1 MADEKTIYVTFEFRG
16 NLGNDVDDVTKKI
29 EKMETEAS
37 KALGKMAEGSS
48 LSARSILSQADAI
61 GMLPGPLKAADSGFV
76 KLIQAA
82 KTFIATPVG
91 VVLTAIV
98 AALQALFSWFNSSA
112 EGQMEFARVSGYV
125 SGVLG
130 QLKEIVL
137 QVGEAIYKAFN
148 DPKAAVR
155 ALWDEIK
162 KSIVNRL
169 QGVGEMFKA
178 LGKIISSGFQE
189 GFDELTEASLK
200 VATGVDHARERMK
213 AYAAAVHDAAKKTS
227 ELSVAGEKLSRDRS
241 NWQKREAELDVK
253 AEELRSRMYTAGDK
267 ERLQLAKEY
276 KAVIKEQY
284 DQKRMFLKEELRIK
298 KETDALTTNSQA
310 DYDEENRLEAALIR
324 LNAEEQQQL
333 RFINRQEGSILRKT
347 AGGGGEDAAKA
358 LEERLKRQKAYQ
370 REWEKNQL
378 EFAQKQI
385 DLLNDS
391 YYKQRQQ
398 AELNKKKEL
407 AAIKQQEEDMLKAK
421 QEAYGK
427 NATLSKEETTYFEN
441 LVDLAEKSYKKSA
454 AEIDEAVNGAFKE
467 GRLRFADELA
477 VQLNDIDNY
486 YKERLRMAENNEELI
501 AELTAAKEKEITLAK
516 NSYTAEMLDYDIEIT
531 RKQMANAESFY
542 RWEADRRKKQLEEER
557 RVQKERIRLMEE
569 RYKLAPTD
577 KLAKEIALAREE
589 LEALNKELS
598 RIPTQK
604 LSEVLG
610 AFGQM
615 ASALGGLS
623 GSVGEAFA
631 AIGSSLAAAG
641 EMLSRDMDTT
651 RGKVGAI
658 STAISG
664 TATLINMITAA
675 AEKRRAVEKEFYK
688 NAIAFA
694 HEYALSLNEQLRLQS
709 KSGAFVRNYAGE
721 IKDSF
726 KALNKAMDGYSDAIG
741 KLHKGQANV
750 DLRNVVDGNNVVK
763 GAATGALAGAAVGSM
778 IVPGIGTAIGA
789 VVGTIGGLLAGI
801 FSKKK
806 NKVTDDLMKVFP
818 GLVDEAGN
826 LNKELAKTLINTDQV
841 DDKTKQLLQN
851 ALDWQDAVKK
861 AEESLGEI
869 ATSLAGDIGNNLRNA
884 IVGAWKAGEDASKA
898 MFATA
903 SDSLEGF
910 ITQLLYSAIF
920 SDVFEDFK
928 KNLVESLK
936 PGGDQDV
943 LDDFDKLM
951 EEMTKRDDRYIELL
965 NKVKKRAKERGYTK
979 FGEKDDKAKDGRTG
993 TTKGIQSITQD
1004 TATAIEGRL
1013 TALLIYQDAIKL
1025 SVGGINQTLV
1035 AGVAILT
1042 EIRDNTAYC
1051 RRLEQIESGIGSMKR
1066 ELETINSR
1074 GVTLRTA

>member
-1 MADEKTIYVTFEFRG
+1 MADDKTVYVTFEFRG
-16 NLGNDVDDVTKKI
+16 NLGDDVDKVTQKI
-29 EKMETEAS
+29 NQLDTTAS

-48 LSARSILSQADAI
+48 FSARNILSQADAI
-61 GMLPGPLKAADSGFV
+61 GMLPGPLKAADSGFA

-82 KTFIATPVG
+82 RTFIATPVG
-91 VVLTAIV
+91 IALTAIV

-137 QVGEAIYKAFN
+137 QVGETIYKVFSDGGTSAR
-148 DPKAAVR
+148 K
-155 ALWDEIK
+155 LWEDIK
-162 KSIVNRL
+162 KHLVNRL
-169 QGVGEMFKA
+169 KGLGDMFKA
-178 LGKIISSGFQE
+178 LGKIIASGFTE
-189 GFDELTEASLK
+189 GFDELTEATLK
-200 VATGVDHARERMK
+200 AATGVDHVRERM
-213 AYAAAVHDAAKKTS
+213 ADYAATVHEAAKKTA
-227 ELSVAGEKLSRDRS
+227 ELSVAGEKLARDRS

-276 KAVIKEQY
+276 KAVVKEQY
-284 DQKRMFLKEELRIK
+284 DQRRKFLTEELRIK

-310 DYDEENRLEAALIR
+310 DYDKENELEARLIR
-324 LNAEEQQQL
+324 LNAEEQQAL

-358 LEERLKRQKAYQ
+358 LEERLKRQKVYQ

-398 AELNKKKEL
+398 ADLNKKKEL
-407 AAIKQQEEDMLKAK
+407 AAIKQQQEDMLKAK
-421 QEAYGK
+421 REAFGK
-427 NATLSKEETTYFEN
+427 NATLSEEETKYFTD
-441 LVDLAEKSYKKSA
+441 LVKLAESAYKKSA
-454 AEIDEAVNGAFKE
+454 DEIDEAVNGAFKE

-477 VQLNDIDNY
+477 VQLNDIEGY

-501 AELTAAKEKEITLAK
+501 AELTAAKEKELTLAK
-516 NSYTAEMLDYDIEIT
+516 NNYTAEMLDYDIEIT
-531 RKQMANAESFY
+531 RKRLANAESFY

-557 RVQKERIRLMEE
+557 RVQKERLRLMEE
-569 RYKLAPTD
+569 QYKLAPTD

-589 LEALNKELS
+589 LEGLNKELS

-604 LSEVLG
+604 LSEVLS

-641 EMLSRDMDTT
+641 EMLSRDLSTMQ
-651 RGKVGAI
+651 GKVGAI
-658 STAISG
+658 STAVSG

-675 AEKRRAVEKEFYK
+675 AEKRRTVEKEFYK
-688 NAIAFA
+688 NSIAFA

-726 KALNKAMDGYSDAIG
+726 KALNKAMDGYSDAIS
-741 KLHKGQANV
+741 KLHEGQANI
-750 DLRNVVDGNNVVK
+750 DLRNAIDGNNVIK

-806 NKVTDDLMKVFP
+806 DKVTDDLMKVFP

-826 LNKELAKTLINTDQV
+826 LNKELAQTLINTDQV

-851 ALDWQDAVKK
+851 ALDWQDAV
-861 AEESLGEI
+861 
-869 ATSLAGDIGNNLRNA
+869 
-884 IVGAWKAGEDASKA
+884 VGAWKAGEDASKA

-951 EEMTKRDDRYIELL
+951 DEMTKRDDRYVELL
-965 NKVKKRAKERGYTK
+965 NKVKKRAKDRGYTK
-979 FGEKDDKAKDGRTG
+979 FGEKDENGDKRTG

-1042 EIRDNTAYC
+1042 EIRDNTSHC
-1051 RRLEQIESGIGSMKR
+1051 RRLEQIESGIGNMKR

-1074 GVTLRTA
+1074 GVIMRTA

>member
-1 MADEKTIYVTFEFRG
+1 MADDKTIYVTFEFQG
-16 NLGNDVDDVTKKI
+16 NLGNDVDMVTEKI
-29 EKMETEAS
+29 RQMDTTAS
-37 KALGKMAEGSS
+37 KALQEMAKGSS
-48 LSARSILSQADAI
+48 LSARGILSQADAI
-61 GMLPGPLKAADSGFV
+61 GMLPAPLKAANSGFG
-76 KLIQAA
+76 KLIQATRA
-82 KTFIATPVG
+82 FIATPVG
-91 VVLTAIV
+91 IVLTAIV

-130 QLKEIVL
+130 QLKEVVL

-148 DPKAAVR
+148 DPKAAVK
-155 ALWDEIK
+155 ALWEEIK
-162 KSIVNRL
+162 KNIVNRI
-169 QGVGEMFKA
+169 QGVGDMFKA
-178 LGKIISSGFQE
+178 LGKIISSGFTE

-213 AYAAAVHDAAKKTS
+213 AYAATVHDAAKKTA
-227 ELSVAGEKLSRDRS
+227 ELSVAGEKLARDRS
-241 NWQKREAELDVK
+241 NRQKREAELDVK

-276 KAVIKEQY
+276 KAVVKEQY
-284 DQKRMFLKEELRIK
+284 DQRRKFLTEELRIK

-310 DYDEENRLEAALIR
+310 DYDKDNELEARLIR
-324 LNAEEQQQL
+324 LNAEEQQAL
-333 RFINRQEGSILRKT
+333 RFVNRQEGSILRK
-347 AGGGGEDAAKA
+347 GGGGGNDAAKA
-358 LEERLKRQKAYQ
+358 LEEQLKRQKAYQ
-370 REWEKNQL
+370 RDWEKNQL
-378 EFAQKQI
+378 DFAQKQI

-407 AAIKQQEEDMLKAK
+407 AAIKQQQEDRLKDK
-421 QEAYGK
+421 REAYGK
-427 NATLSKEETTYFEN
+427 GATLSEEETTYFKN
-441 LVDLAEKSYKKSA
+441 LVDLAERSYKKSA

-477 VQLNDIDNY
+477 VQLADIEGY

-516 NSYTAEMLDYDIEIT
+516 NNYTAEMLDYDIEIT
-531 RKQMANAESFY
+531 RKRLANAESFY

-557 RVQKERIRLMEE
+557 RVQRERLRLMEE
-569 RYKLAPTD
+569 QYKLAPTD

-589 LEALNKELS
+589 LEGLNKELS

-610 AFGQM
+610 AFQQI
-615 ASALGGLS
+615 ASSLGGLS
-623 GSVGEAFA
+623 GSVGEAFSSIA
-631 AIGSSLAAAG
+631 SSLSAAS
-641 EMLSRDMDTT
+641 EMLSKDMSTT
-651 RGKVGAI
+651 QGKVSAI

-664 TATLINMITAA
+664 TVAMINMVTAA
-675 AEKRRAVEKEFYK
+675 AEKRRTVEKAFYK

-726 KALNKAMDGYSDAIG
+726 RALNNAMDGYSKAIG
-741 KLHKGQANV
+741 KLHEGKANIK
-750 DLRNVVDGNNVVK
+750 LRNAIDGNNVAK
-763 GAATGALAGAAVGSM
+763 GAATGALAGTAIGTM
-778 IVPGIGTAIGA
+778 IMPGIGTAIGA
-789 VVGTIGGLLAGI
+789 VVGTVGGLIAGI

-806 NKVTDDLMKVFP
+806 KKVTDDLMKVFP
-818 GLVDEAGN
+818 NLVDEAGN
-826 LNKELAKTLINTDQV
+826 LNKELAQTLINTDQV

-861 AEESLGEI
+861 AEDSLGEI

-951 EEMTKRDDRYIELL
+951 NEMTKRDDQYVELL
-965 NKVKKRAKERGYTK
+965 NKVKKRAKDRGYTK

-1042 EIRDNTAYC
+1042 EIRDNTSHC
-1051 RRLEQIESGIGSMKR
+1051 QRLEQIESGIGSMKR

>member
-1 MADEKTIYVTFEFRG
+1 MADEKTIYVTFEFQG
-16 NLGNDVDDVTKKI
+16 NLDKDVDGVTNSLDRLEI
-29 EKMETEAS
+29 EAS
-37 KALGKMAEGSS
+37 KVLKKMAEGSNLVS
-48 LSARSILSQADAI
+48 RGFRVQADAI
-61 GMLPGPLKAADSGFV
+61 NKLPGPLNTAASGVGSLSKAFGALKASGIVF
-76 KLIQAA
+76 L
-82 KTFIATPVG
+82 
-91 VVLTAIV
+91 LDAIV
-98 AALQALFSWFNSSA
+98 VALRSLVMWFNSSV
-112 EGQMEFARVSGYV
+112 EGQMEFARTSGYL
-125 SGVLG
+125 SGVMG
-130 QLKEIVL
+130 QLRESLIKL
-137 QVGEAIYKAFN
+137 GETIYN
-148 DPKAAVR
+148 AVR
-155 ALWDEIK
+155 DPIK
-162 KSIVNRL
+162 AVNDICGAILSNLANRL
-169 QGVGEMFKA
+169 LALGDMFKG
-178 LGKIISSGFQE
+178 LSKIIFSGFTE
-189 GFDELTEASLK
+189 GFDELNAGFSK
-200 VATGVDHARERMK
+200 FYWGIDRANERVSD
-213 AYAAAVHDAAKKTS
+213 YLTSIHEAAKKTA
-227 ELSVAGEKLSRDRS
+227 ELGVAGEKLSRDRS
-241 NWQKREAELDVK
+241 EWRVEEAEKEAK
-253 AEELRSRMYTAGDK
+253 AEKLREQMESAKGKR
-267 ERLQLAKEY
+267 RIQLANEY
-276 KAVIKEQY
+276 KAVVNEIY
-284 DQKRMFLKEELRIK
+284 DERKRQLTEELRIQEGQNK
-298 KETDALTTNSQA
+298 LTTNS
-310 DYDEENRLEAALIR
+310 LEDIDKVNQLKASLIKLDTDREKELGAIDKAAR
-324 LNAEEQQQL
+324 SGSGRGNKDAEKALREQQ
-333 RFINRQEGSILRKT
+333 
-347 AGGGGEDAAKA
+347 
-358 LEERLKRQKAYQ
+358 ERLKLQKAYQ
-370 REWEKNQL
+370 REWENNQL
-378 EFAQKQI
+378 DFAQKQI

-421 QEAYGK
+421 REAYGK
-427 NATLSKEETTYFEN
+427 NATLSKEETTYFKN

-477 VQLNDIDNY
+477 VQLDDIENY
-486 YKERLRMAENNEELI
+486 YKERLRMAENNEKLI
-501 AELTAAKEKEITLAK
+501 AELTVAKEKEITLAK
-516 NSYTAEMLDYDIEIT
+516 NSYTAEMLNYDIEIT

-589 LEALNKELS
+589 LEALNKELG

-615 ASALGGLS
+615 AAALGGLS
-623 GSVGEAFA
+623 GSVGQAFA
-631 AIGSSLAAAG
+631 AIGSSLAAAS

-688 NAIAFA
+688 NSIAFA

-741 KLHKGQANV
+741 KLHEGQANV
-750 DLRNVVDGNNVVK
+750 DLRNVVDGNNVAK

-806 NKVTDDLMKVFP
+806 DKVTDDLMKVFP

-861 AEESLGEI
+861 AEDSLGEI

-903 SDSLEGF
+903 SDSLENF

-936 PGGDQDV
+936 PGGDQDI

-965 NKVKKRAKERGYTK
+965 DKVKKRAKERGYTK

-1035 AGVAILT
+1035 VGVAILT